1 MEWRGPVLVLWRHNQ
16 EGSTACGITTQ
27 GDRSILILDNT
38 KTSNVQ
44 NPNWLSLKMLSV
56 MFHVVVFKTTYLARR
71 QNK

>member
-38 KTSNVQ
+38 KTSHEQ
-44 NPNWLSLKMLSV
+44 ILNWLSLKMLSV
-56 MFHVVVFKTTYLARR
+56 VFHICMW
-71 QNK
+71 